1 VALVEGKAYSE
12 GESSEVWERKEREG
26 LTDVLQARAGFR
38 LCFILIDLD
47 PPCLSTAVA
56 DRQLDMIAKIS
67 PLILVMS
74 LFSFFRT
81 ASAGE
86 PKLKKISY
94 RGGVVEFSI
103 PANWKE
109 EYEQDG
115 GGMFY
120 EQSADSAT
128 LRLNVITAKS
138 PSPINE
144 KSASDTLRGLK
155 AAHSRQV
162 DLLPNGNALLHF
174 SEPAVEAG
182 HKLHMLFWIVANPV
196 GTNHV
201 RVATFSYTLLEGKQ
215 NQARFTNEIALI
227 DSQIRKTTFA
237 KELGQTERS
246 K

>member
-1 VALVEGKAYSE
+1 MTAKVA
-12 GESSEVWERKEREG
+12 
-26 LTDVLQARAGFR
+26 
-38 LCFILIDLD
+38 
-47 PPCLSTAVA
+47 
-56 DRQLDMIAKIS
+56 

-74 LFSFFRT
+74 LCSFFGT

-86 PKLKKISY
+86 PKLKRVSY

-120 EQSADSAT
+120 EQSTDSGT

-144 KSASDTLRGLK
+144 RSASETLKGLK
-155 AAHSRQV
+155 AAKSRQV
-162 DLLPNGNALLHF
+162 DLLPNGNAFLHF
-174 SEPAVEAG
+174 SEPGTEAG
-182 HKLHMLFWIVANPV
+182 HKLYMLFWIVANPV

-201 RVATFSYTLLEGKQ
+201 RIATFSYTLLEGQQ
-215 NQARFTNEIALI
+215 NQAKFTNEIALI
-227 DSQIRKTTFA
+227 DSQVRKATFA
-237 KELGQTERS
+237 KRLGHTEPS